1 MKLHI
6 IAAIVDTSN
15 LTLYLKDGTTKKI
28 PQGNP
33 LLAKVLEVVT
43 PQLLLHKE
51 AFYDFEEP
59 KPDSDYVEFQG
70 RTNGVVQFFKIAKQK
85 LAAFLAEA
93 EEAPIVEPVTIGEV
107 SPEADKMKAVVAE
120 IIGASEKMIQ
130 ETVEDTHSVVAVV
143 GNSIIPDAD
152 ALSNQIK
159 DSNANNSTGLEN
171 FMKRVAAVASKRMHS
186 VQDLMKFMKRGD
198 LPIADDGSIIIYK
211 ILTKKKNGKHNY
223 VDCHTKLVPQSVGS
237 YVHMD
242 ESLVD
247 HNRNNECS
255 SGLHVAR
262 RGYLGNF
269 NGDVCVL
276 AKVAPEDVIAV
287 PSYDANKM
295 RVSGYHI
302 IFEIPQES
310 FVKLRANKTMTDDDM
325 GKVLLGKA
333 ISGDHVGIL
342 DEVLITQQLG
352 RGVVL
357 KEVMDEAEAAESMTA
372 NIVTSVDATAEA
384 ISIDENDD
392 SKTAPKA
399 PVVMPTSV
407 VQDIAE
413 TKDTI
418 TNLPTRLETA
428 QQLYKDYMDATEDAK
443 EQALEKL
450 EAFKKKCKCSWDTLG
465 LPGLAA
471 KPTPKEK
478 VTKAAK
484 DKAPVSRQEKVAKM
498 VKNIMKA
505 TGSKKQ
511 TLALEL
517 QTYKRACKVSYESLG
532 LTAEDIALIKKLTK

>member
-15 LTLYLKDGTTKKI
+15 LTLYLKDGSTKKI

-33 LLAKVLEVVT
+33 LLAKILEAVT

-59 KPDSDYVEFQG
+59 NTDSDYVEFQG

-93 EEAPIVEPVTIGEV
+93 EEAPIVAPVTIGEV
-107 SPEADKMKAVVAE
+107 SPEAYKMKAVVAE
-120 IIGASEKMIQ
+120 IIGASEKMIEQ
-130 ETVEDTHSVVAVV
+130 AVEQTHSVVAVV
-143 GNSIIPDAD
+143 GNSMIPDAD

-159 DSNANNSTGLEN
+159 DSNANSSTGLEN

-211 ILTKKKNGKHNY
+211 ILTKKKNGKHTY

-242 ESLVD
+242 ELLVD

-255 SGLHVAR
+255 NGLHVAR
-262 RGYLGNF
+262 RGYLNNF

-295 RVSGYHI
+295 RVCGYHI
-302 IFEIPQES
+302 LFEIPNDS
-310 FVKLRANKTMTDDDM
+310 FVKLKANKAMTDDDM

-333 ISGDHVGIL
+333 ISGDHVGII
-342 DEVLITQQLG
+342 DEVLITQQNG
-352 RGVVL
+352 KGVVL
-357 KEVMDEAEAAESMTA
+357 KEVMDEAEAAESITA

-384 ISIDENDD
+384 ISLDD
-392 SKTAPKA
+392 DNSKTTPKA
-399 PVVMPTSV
+399 PVVMPTNV
-407 VQDIAE
+407 VQDVME

-418 TNLPTRLETA
+418 ANLPTRLETA
-428 QQLYKDYMDATEDAK
+428 QQLYKDYKEAANEGK
-443 EQALEKL
+443 EQAFKKL
-450 EAFKKKCKCSWDTLG
+450 EEFKKKCKCSWDTLG
-465 LPGLAA
+465 LPNFDA
-471 KPTPKEK
+471 KTTSKEKATK
-478 VTKAAK
+478 VTKE
-484 DKAPVSRQEKVAKM
+484 KAPVSRQEKVTKM
-498 VKNIMKA
+498 MKNIMKA
-505 TGSKKQ
+505 TDSKKK

-532 LTAEDIALIKKLTK
+532 LNAEDIALINKLTK